1 MRSALQAETEV
12 NMLRA
17 CFVGSLVGLS
27 VLAGNPCL
35 AGEVQKFYYLGDVK
49 VSSESGEPR
58 PGEVILLEKT
68 QDPDKGVIVERAIEV
83 KSDQS
88 ASEYVM
94 TLKVSGNSFTITD
107 RKNTIHGSGTLFGPA
122 WQWTYFKGTFEANN
136 GARIED
142 ENFMTDPSV
151 GCARKKVY
159 APDGK
164 VIMVMDVTLKAVTQQ
179 TFEVLAA
186 ALVKK

>member
-1 MRSALQAETEV
+1 
-12 NMLRA
+12 MLRTCAGGGLVLLTLLLGQA
-17 CFVGSLVGLS
+17 CV
-27 VLAGNPCL
+27 

-49 VSSESGEPR
+49 VSSEGGEPR
-58 PGEVILLEKT
+58 PGGVILVEKA
-68 QDPDKGVIVERAIEV
+68 QDPDKGVIVERAIEIKADRSV
-83 KSDQS
+83 
-88 ASEYVM
+88 SEYVM

-107 RKNTIHGSGTLFGPA
+107 AKNTIHGSGTLFGPA
-122 WQWTYFKGTFEANN
+122 WKWTYFKGTFEAEN

-142 ENFMTDPSV
+142 ENFMADPSV

-164 VIMVMDVTLKAVTQQ
+164 VVMVMEVTLKAVTQQ
-179 TFEVLAA
+179 TFEVLAG